1 LRVLCCSS
9 RYRSAIEQH
18 TILLPF
24 TSFILQAEEAA
35 AADFDDEQAND
46 YDYEDDYWGS
56 DDDYDED

>member
-1 LRVLCCSS
+1 
-9 RYRSAIEQH
+9 
-18 TILLPF
+18 
-24 TSFILQAEEAA
+24 LQAEEAA